1 LFTASDRE
9 KVLSEARTRLVDAVD
24 GIARGEF
31 PPRPHD
37 VYLCETCS
45 YSAVCRT
52 DYVDDV

>member
-1 LFTASDRE
+1 M
-9 KVLSEARTRLVDAVD
+9 LSEARTRLVDTVD
-24 GIARGEF
+24 AIARGEF

-45 YSAVCRT
+45 YAAVCRT